1 MDKYVKRLEKA
12 QKNAQKMYSGA
23 KNVAKFVKKADK
35 MLPTVESDDNS
46 EVSSDEE
53 EKKVPKKRKAGKK
66 SRKDQVG

>member
-1 MDKYVKRLEKA
+1 
-12 QKNAQKMYSGA
+12 MYSGA

-35 MLPTVESDDNS
+35 MLPTVESEDNS

-66 SRKDQVG
+66 SRKD